1 MKRMI
6 AMILSMTL
14 AGTMLTGCGEKEST
28 EKNESASAS
37 ASQAEETGS
46 EGGLKAPVAD
56 SHIDITQGM
65 TENMLKRSVHF
76 EGDTSRLSAKL
87 KKAKSGSEPF
97 NIVFL
102 GDSITAGST
111 TSNFE
116 YNYVTRFTL
125 WWKENFNADST
136 ITNSGI
142 GATNSYLGV
151 HRLDKDV
158 FAYSPDIIFVEF
170 INDSGDPFYEA
181 TMESLI
187 RRCLAYEN
195 EPAVVLIEMSLEGGG
210 NAQDLHSPSAEKYG
224 VPVLSYHDAVAPEVE
239 AGNINFKSSSASPT
253 DTDGLSPDGTHP
265 NDCGHLMVFQMIQS
279 FFEDV
284 DKNSDSAG
292 EATPFDTSC
301 ESITGDLYKNAK
313 ISDRSTDD
321 ITVIEQNGFEDV
333 STAGNFPN
341 GWSCSGN
348 GSTITFEMEFQNLGM
363 LYYKTTDGKSGMV
376 SVAIDGEHKAL
387 IDGNFANG
395 WGNYPADMEVYRSEA
410 PAKHTVTVTIL
421 DDDTKQ
427 KFEILGWLVS

>member
-1 MKRMI
+1 
-6 AMILSMTL
+6 S
-14 AGTMLTGCGEKEST
+14 EKKATNES
-28 EKNESASAS
+28 SASAGADDS
-37 ASQAEETGS
+37 GS
-46 EGGLKAPVAD
+46 EGGLKAPVSD
-56 SHIDITQGM
+56 SPIDITRGM
-65 TENMLKRSVHF
+65 TENMLTRSVHF

-87 KKAKSGSEPF
+87 QKAKSGSEPF

-116 YNYVTRFTL
+116 NTYVTRFSL
-125 WWKENFNADST
+125 WWKENFNADTT

-151 HRLDKDV
+151 HRLDTDV

-195 EPAVVLIEMSLEGGG
+195 DPAVILIEMSLEGGG

-224 VPVLSYHDAVAPEVE
+224 VPVLSYHDAIAPEVE
-239 AGNINFKSSSASPT
+239 AGNISFKSSGASPT

-265 NDCGHLMVFQMIQS
+265 NDSGHLMVFQMIQS
-279 FFEDV
+279 FIEGV
-284 DKNSDSAG
+284 DKNPDSAG
-292 EATPFDTSC
+292 EVTPFDTSS
-301 ESITGDLYKNAK
+301 ESITGDLYKNARL
-313 ISDRSTDD
+313 SDRSTNDF
-321 ITVIEQNGFEDV
+321 TVTEQTGFEDK
-333 STAGNFPN
+333 SSSANFPN
-341 GWSCSGN
+341 GWSCAGN
-348 GSTITFEMEFQNLGM
+348 GSTITFEMEFQNLGL

-376 SVAIDGEHKAL
+376 SVAIDGEHAAL
-387 IDGNFANG
+387 VDGNFANG
-395 WGNYPADMEVYRSEA
+395 WGNYPADIEVYRSEA
-410 PAKHTVTVTIL
+410 SAKHTVTVTIL